1 MRPVTSGISRIS
13 VRLLQLGAHGYEY
26 DPTSSNSC
34 LGSSSCSCGSL
45 NSSSDEG
52 SSMWS
57 IIDEMLSE
65 PIEIEFDQRMDAQA
79 SCSDNM
85 EIVKKPNY
93 CSLTKKKEY
102 PQIALPDYSWVD
114 DGVGTFYFGYSDK
127 LSIIYFINCV
137 NVCTFMDEEFIIIHL

>member
-1 MRPVTSGISRIS
+1 
-13 VRLLQLGAHGYEY
+13 
-26 DPTSSNSC
+26 
-34 LGSSSCSCGSL
+34 
-45 NSSSDEG
+45 
-52 SSMWS
+52 MWS